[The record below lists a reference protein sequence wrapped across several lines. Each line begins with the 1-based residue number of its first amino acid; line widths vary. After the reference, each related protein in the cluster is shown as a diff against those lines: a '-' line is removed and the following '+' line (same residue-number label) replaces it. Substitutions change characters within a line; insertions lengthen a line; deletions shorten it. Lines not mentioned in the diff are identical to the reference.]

1 MQDGESITLN
11 CGKKH
16 KTMKG
21 DEVDEY
27 VAERGRRGLKL
38 PRGYRAV
45 DQLLVHYN
53 EEEQ

>member
-1 MQDGESITLN
+1 MVRQSRLHVV
-11 CGKKH
+11 KKH

-27 VAERGRRGLKL
+27 AGERGRRGLKL

-45 DQLLVHYN
+45 DRVVVDYHAD
-53 EEEQ
+53 E